1 MWLNGVAA
9 KAKLDAEATSVQVK
23 AQAKVEA
30 DARSAPTANRS
41 KPAEGSTLQD
51 QLEQLRSLGKAV
63 GRQVSNLS
71 EDAVRA
77 VTGLVEA
84 SLGRPGPPPPPAAE
98 LHGTFALVKSGMLG
112 TTHLEPRAFSLIR
125 GRGKETMLN
134 GRERRSMR
142 GGAGGV
148 CYEVQSIDMKGVVHR
163 IVLQKTDEVKHLDHN
178 KLSFSLVSAAAEGED
193 HTHRFKFQ
201 DKELFNKWAHAL
213 MVAIKNSERRNNHGS
228 LVQMMS
234 CKEGLTIKLNAD
246 L

>member
-1 MWLNGVAA
+1 M
-9 KAKLDAEATSVQVK
+9 
-23 AQAKVEA
+23 
-30 DARSAPTANRS
+30 
-41 KPAEGSTLQD
+41 ST
-51 QLEQLRSLGKAV
+51 V
-63 GRQVSNLS
+63 S

-77 VTGLVEA
+77 VAGLVGA
-84 SLGRPGPPPPPAAE
+84 SIGPPPPPAPE

-112 TTHLEPRAFSLIR
+112 TTHLEPRSFSLIR
-125 GRGKETMLN
+125 GRGKETIVD
-134 GRERRSMR
+134 GRERVSMR
-142 GGAGGV
+142 GRGSV
-148 CYEVQSIDMKGVVHR
+148 CYEMQSIDMKGVMHR
-163 IVLQKTDEVKHLDHN
+163 IVLQKTDEVKELNHTELT
-178 KLSFSLVSAAAEGED
+178 FSLVSAAEKGED

>member
-1 MWLNGVAA
+1 M
-9 KAKLDAEATSVQVK
+9 
-23 AQAKVEA
+23 
-30 DARSAPTANRS
+30 
-41 KPAEGSTLQD
+41 ST
-51 QLEQLRSLGKAV
+51 V
-63 GRQVSNLS
+63 S

-77 VTGLVEA
+77 VAGLVGA
-84 SLGRPGPPPPPAAE
+84 SIGPPPPPAPE

-112 TTHLEPRAFSLIR
+112 TTHLEPRSFSLIR
-125 GRGKETMLN
+125 GRGKETIVD
-134 GRERRSMR
+134 GRERASMR
-142 GGAGGV
+142 GGAGSV
-148 CYEVQSIDMKGVVHR
+148 CYEMQSIDMKGVVHR
-163 IVLQKTDEVKHLDHN
+163 IVLQKTDEVKDLNHTELT
-178 KLSFSLVSAAAEGED
+178 FSLVSAAEKGED